1 MVTHP
6 KNDPFSF
13 LESQRHVEL
22 DSNLS
27 QRNSR
32 LQAAV
37 KLGVTLRLEKTGWV
51 VPRVSRDESSALV
64 RSLIASGSKA

>member
-1 MVTHP
+1 MKVWS
-6 KNDPFSF
+6 DMRQSLVSF
-13 LESQRHVEL
+13 EL

-37 KLGVTLRLEKTGWV
+37 KLGVTLRLEKTEWV

>member
-1 MVTHP
+1 MKVWS
-6 KNDPFSF
+6 DMRQSLVSF
-13 LESQRHVEL
+13 EL

-37 KLGVTLRLEKTGWV
+37 KLGVTLRLEKTGWG
-51 VPRVSRDESSALV
+51 VPRMSHHAPTAL
-64 RSLIASGSKA
+64 